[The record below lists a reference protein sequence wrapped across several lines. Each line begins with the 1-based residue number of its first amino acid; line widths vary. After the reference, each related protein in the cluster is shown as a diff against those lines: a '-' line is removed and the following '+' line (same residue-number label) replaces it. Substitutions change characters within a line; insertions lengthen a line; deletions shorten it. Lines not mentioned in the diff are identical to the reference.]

1 MKSLKRTR
9 RDRAKEG
16 NDSISNSVEPTVVL
30 SEVSGLD
37 NTGEQ
42 ALAVDP
48 EVPNEEIH
56 PSVDRASLESRD
68 SEAPL
73 DETSDDESVADNIE
87 NEERTKK
94 MTRRFGSC
102 FKCTKEGK
110 MLILCECSTGDT
122 ASLRWIA
129 GPYWNMLL
137 LTYLILIIITA
148 LIYGAVVP
156 EQTFESVFGITLS
169 CIVLLLLT
177 LTAFRD
183 PGVFPKHT
191 RPLVGVRYII
201 LCRKSYF
208 ILVNALLS

>member
-16 NDSISNSVEPTVVL
+16 NESISNSSVL

-48 EVPNEEIH
+48 EVPNEEME
-56 PSVDRASLESRD
+56 RASQESRG

-73 DETSDDESVADNIE
+73 DETSDDESVADNIA
-87 NEERTKK
+87 NEVATKK
-94 MTRRFGSC
+94 ITRRFGSC

-156 EQTFESVFGITLS
+156 KKTFESVFGIILS

-191 RPLVGVRYII
+191 RPLVGVFVHD
-201 LCRKSYF
+201 S
-208 ILVNALLS
+208 LLLFYSCK